1 MSEYKIRVYKKYSEE
16 EKKDMSKS
24 KSKRVYEYNKNN
36 SNYKEYQ
43 RKYQR
48 DRYRRN
54 KILKMNKLLNNI
66 IYEIVIEDND

>member
-16 EKKDMSKS
+16 EKKDISKS

-54 KILKMNKLLNNI
+54 KIAKMNKLLNNI
-66 IYEIVIEDND
+66 VYEIVIEDND